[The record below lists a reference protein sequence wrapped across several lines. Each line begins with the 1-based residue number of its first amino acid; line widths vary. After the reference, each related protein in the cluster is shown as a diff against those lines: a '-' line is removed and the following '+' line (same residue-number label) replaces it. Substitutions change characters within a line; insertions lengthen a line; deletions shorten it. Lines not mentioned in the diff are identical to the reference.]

1 MNKTTN
7 VENISLLGKSYSIL
21 CDKLEIQIVVKGGYR
36 NIMECTDDIRLLS
49 DTQSFSSLFNFYY
62 DVPHYLSPTI
72 KQEKI
77 LDEDE
82 LNEKLG
88 WLSMRHL
95 SYIVRD
101 EELMYDVKYDDYDCI
116 SKLDIRLFLYSDNRN
131 YRLNVPISLTYQ
143 DFFHAIQRDKHLLDF
158 LFDLALQ
165 DKLDSET
172 PSQISKYFRERYSYT
187 FNLPDV
193 SIRDDNGNIE
203 FFNLTVACIFAILA
217 KNFPEDHKQLIMSL
231 EQDINV
237 I

>member
-1 MNKTTN
+1 MNQTTN
-7 VENISLLGKSYSIL
+7 VENFHLLGTSYPIL
-21 CDKLEIQIVVKGGYR
+21 CDQFEIQISVKGGYR
-36 NIMECTDDIRLLS
+36 HIRECTDDIRSLS

-101 EELMYDVKYDDYDCI
+101 EELIYDVKYGDYDCI

-131 YRLNVPISLTYQ
+131 YLLNVPISLTYK
-143 DFFHAIQRDKHLLDF
+143 DFLYAIQRDKYSLDF
-158 LFDLALQ
+158 LFDMALQ
-165 DKLDSET
+165 DKLYEKT
-172 PSQISKYFRERYSYT
+172 PSQVSKYFREKYDYT
-187 FNLPDV
+187 FNLPDK
-193 SIRDDNGNIE
+193 SIRDSNGNINL
-203 FFNLTVACIFAILA
+203 FNLTVACIFAIL
-217 KNFPEDHKQLIMSL
+217 KRNFPEDYEHLMMTL
-231 EQDINV
+231 EQDICV